1 MQFDYPYAV
10 PRPDVRGRLE
20 ALGDYL
26 HNRHGI
32 RIEWL
37 DTERARF
44 SGRYLTVKIDGHMT
58 IDDGV
63 IFVRGEDP
71 GLLWRKKAIKYLQGK
86 LAKYLDPSTPLE
98 QLPRGKKSRN
108 KE

>member
-71 GLLWRKKAIKYLQGK
+71 GLLWRKRAMKYLQGK
-86 LAKYLDPSTPLE
+86 LATYLDPSTPLE
-98 QLPRGKKSRN
+98 QLPRGKK
-108 KE
+108 